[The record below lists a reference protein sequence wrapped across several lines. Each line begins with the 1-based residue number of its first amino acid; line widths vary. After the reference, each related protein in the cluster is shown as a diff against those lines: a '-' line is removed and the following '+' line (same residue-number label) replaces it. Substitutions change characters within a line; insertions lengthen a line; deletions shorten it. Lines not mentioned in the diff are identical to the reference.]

1 MKNGLILF
9 NSSNGVFDGKNI
21 ESVTSLFKG
30 AGLGFSRLEVLSFQD
45 DLAFSRSLKDFR
57 DTVDNLVVLCSKSI
71 EFDVKKILSEIF
83 ESPLVENEN
92 ALNFIKAVSNEPIE
106 EIEKYALMPSDATL
120 IPNLS
125 GVFQGFMFDN
135 REFTLAVL
143 PAEIKEFSLSAEKYV
158 IPYLEKKY
166 ELDRKRQ
173 TIKYFG
179 DKAKLLSTL
188 ARATC
193 LVENKFSYVYTETYG
208 DFKVDLLFDSSDSLD
223 YKTVMRFLIQELKEN
238 IYAEFDT
245 SLSERVFDLLKLKKL
260 KLSVAESFT
269 AGRVASA
276 IISNSGAS
284 EFVHEGIVSYS
295 NQSKLSRLNVDK
307 GDLIK
312 NGAVSSVV
320 AYHMAVGLLKTGE
333 CDVAISTTG
342 IAGPKSDNTE
352 KPVGLCYIAIGM
364 KDGVHTYKYNLS
376 GNREEITETA
386 KNTAL
391 FLTIKK
397 LKEFR

>member
-9 NSSNGVFDGKNI
+9 NSSNGTFDGKYI

-71 EFDVKKILSEIF
+71 EFDLKKILSEIF

-92 ALNFIKAVSNEPIE
+92 ALDFIKAVSNEPIE

-125 GVFQGFMFDN
+125 GVFQGFMLDN

-143 PAEIKEFSLSAEKYV
+143 PAEINEFSLSAEKYV

-166 ELDRKRQ
+166 ELNRKRQ

-179 DKAKLLSTL
+179 DKSKLLSVL
-188 ARATC
+188 ENARG
-193 LVENKFSYVYTETYG
+193 LVDSKFSYVYTESHG
-208 DFKVDLLFDSSDSLD
+208 DFRVDLLFDSSDSLD

-245 SLSERVFDLLKLKKL
+245 SLSERLFDLLKLKKL
-260 KLSVAESFT
+260 KISIAESFT
-269 AGRVASA
+269 AGRVSSA

-295 NQSKLSRLNVDK
+295 NQSKKTRLEV
-307 GDLIK
+307 GETDLIK

-320 AYHMAVGLLKTGE
+320 AYRMAVGLLKTGE

-352 KPVGLCYIAIGM
+352 KPVGLCYIAIGL
-364 KDGVHTYKYNLS
+364 KDGVHTYKYNFN

-397 LKEFR
+397 LKEYR

>member
-9 NSSNGVFDGKNI
+9 NSSNGAFDGKYI

-125 GVFQGFMFDN
+125 GVFQGFMLDN

-166 ELDRKRQ
+166 ELNRKRQ

-179 DKAKLLSTL
+179 DKSKLLSTL
-188 ARATC
+188 ENARG
-193 LVENKFSYVYTETYG
+193 LVENKFSYVYTETHG
-208 DFKVDLLFDSSDSLD
+208 DFKVDLLFDSSDFLD

-269 AGRVASA
+269 AGRVASS

-284 EFVHEGIVSYS
+284 EFVHEGIVAYS

-320 AYHMAVGLLKTGE
+320 AYHMAVGLLKTGD

-397 LKEFR
+397 LKEYR

>member
-1 MKNGLILF
+1 MRNGLILF
-9 NSSNGVFDGKNI
+9 NSSNGAFDGKYI

-30 AGLGFSRLEVLSFQD
+30 AGLGFSRLEVLSLQD
-45 DLAFSRSLKDFR
+45 DLAFSRSVKEFR
-57 DTVDNLVVLCSKSI
+57 DTIDNLVILCPKNI
-71 EFDVKKILSEIF
+71 EFDLKKILSEIF

-92 ALNFIKAVSNEPIE
+92 ALNFVKAVSNEPIE
-106 EIEKYALMPSDATL
+106 KIEKYALMPSDATL

-125 GVFQGFMFDN
+125 GVFQGFMLDN

-143 PAEIKEFSLSAEKYV
+143 PADIKEFSLSAEKYV

-188 ARATC
+188 ERATC
-193 LVENKFSYVYTETYG
+193 LVDNKVSYVYTELYG

-295 NQSKLSRLNVDK
+295 NQSKLARLNVDK

-342 IAGPKSDNTE
+342 IAGPKSDNTD

>member
-9 NSSNGVFDGKNI
+9 NSYIGAFDGKYI

-30 AGLGFSRLEVLSFQD
+30 AGLGFSRLEVLSLQD
-45 DLAFSRSLKDFR
+45 DLAFSRSVKEFR
-57 DTVDNLVVLCSKSI
+57 DTIDNLVILCPKNI
-71 EFDVKKILSEIF
+71 EFDLKKILSEIF

-92 ALNFIKAVSNEPIE
+92 ALNFVKAVSNEPIE
-106 EIEKYALMPSDATL
+106 KIEKYALMPSDATL

-125 GVFQGFMFDN
+125 GVFQGFMLDN

-143 PAEIKEFSLSAEKYV
+143 PADIKEFSLSAEKYV

-188 ARATC
+188 EGVTC
-193 LVENKFSYVYTETYG
+193 LVDNKVSYVYTELHG
-208 DFKVDLLFDSSDSLD
+208 DFKVDLMFDSSDSLD

-295 NQSKLSRLNVDK
+295 NQSKLARLNVDK

-333 CDVAISTTG
+333 CDIAISTTG
-342 IAGPKSDNTE
+342 IAGPKSDNTD

-364 KDGVHTYKYNLS
+364 RDGVHTYKYNLS

>member
-1 MKNGLILF
+1 MRNGLILF
-9 NSSNGVFDGKNI
+9 NSSNGAFDGKYI
-21 ESVTSLFKG
+21 ESVTSLFKE
-30 AGLGFSRLEVLSFQD
+30 AGLGFSRLEVLSLQD
-45 DLAFSRSLKDFR
+45 DLAFSRSVKEFR
-57 DTVDNLVVLCSKSI
+57 DTIDNLVILCPKNI
-71 EFDVKKILSEIF
+71 EFDLKKILSEIF

-92 ALNFIKAVSNEPIE
+92 ALNFVKAVSNEPIE
-106 EIEKYALMPSDATL
+106 KIEKYALMPSDATL

-125 GVFQGFMFDN
+125 GVFQGFMLDN

-179 DKAKLLSTL
+179 DKAKLISTL
-188 ARATC
+188 ERATC
-193 LVENKFSYVYTETYG
+193 LVDNKVSYVYTELHG
-208 DFKVDLLFDSSDSLD
+208 DFKVDLLFDSSNSLD

-284 EFVHEGIVSYS
+284 EFVHEGIVAYS
-295 NQSKLSRLNVDK
+295 NKSKLTRLNVDK

-342 IAGPKSDNTE
+342 IAGPKSDNTD